1 VAIRKRNKK
10 LSEPAAAAEPDFVRL
25 PDSPIAAAPR
35 VETVTVA
42 PPPVGE
48 FIMVKA
54 VGSNQY
60 EPFQR
65 IAIPSDHAVPVKRS
79 NWVNAQLRAGVI
91 VLVN

>member
-1 VAIRKRNKK
+1 MAIRKRNKK

-25 PDSPIAAAPR
+25 PDSPIVAAPR
-35 VETVTVA
+35 VEPVTA